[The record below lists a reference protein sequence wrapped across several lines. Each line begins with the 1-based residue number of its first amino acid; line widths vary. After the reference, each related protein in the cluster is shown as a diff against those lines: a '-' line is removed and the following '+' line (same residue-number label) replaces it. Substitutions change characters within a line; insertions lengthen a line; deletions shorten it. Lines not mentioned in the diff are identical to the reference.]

1 VFTAL
6 SACAMRKF
14 LHPLPWDHY
23 GITMTNDGFLR
34 PSDNTPFTDS
44 GSLPM
49 AGLARNDGVKI
60 PKRRVWAWALWDWAT
75 QPFASVITTFVFTVY
90 VTSSIF
96 LPDGI
101 RELSAGDPTYDRAMS
116 ILSRDLGYAIALAG
130 LLVALLAPVFG
141 QRSDRLGRRK
151 LWLGINT
158 GLIVIVQALM
168 FFVEAAPS
176 FFWLGVTLVAAGN
189 VFADIANVNYNAM
202 LVQVANPRTVG
213 KVSGLGWGLG
223 YMGGIIALL
232 VSYFG
237 FIEGDILGIGSDNGL
252 DIRSIAVFCAV
263 WTIIFSLPIL
273 IFVPE
278 IPKSTTEKKVNFLAS
293 YRILA
298 SDVKKLSR
306 ESPTT
311 FWFLISSAV
320 FRDGLAGV
328 FTFGGVIAA
337 VTFGFSPADV
347 LIFGIAANLGG
358 GVSTM
363 IAGPLDDRFGPKRVI
378 IFSLVGLLVAGMS
391 LFFLRDAGTIPFWI
405 AGMFLSLFTGPVQAA
420 SRSFLA
426 RVTPAGQEGQIFGLY
441 ATTGRAVSF
450 ITPTLWSLAIAIG
463 GAQYWGILGI
473 MLVLLV
479 GLILMMFVKMPQAP
493 VRA

>member
-1 VFTAL
+1 
-6 SACAMRKF
+6 
-14 LHPLPWDHY
+14 
-23 GITMTNDGFLR
+23 MTNDGSLNPHADT
-34 PSDNTPFTDS
+34 PSGDS
-44 GSLPM
+44 AKAPVV
-49 AGLARNDGVKI
+49 GLSHNDGVTI
-60 PKRRVWAWALWDWAT
+60 PKRRMWSWALWDWAT

-90 VTSSIF
+90 VTSSLF
-96 LPDGI
+96 LPESV
-101 RELSAGDPTYDRAMS
+101 RELGAGDPTYELALSM
-116 ILSRDLGYAIALAG
+116 LSRDLGYAIAAAG
-130 LLVALLAPVFG
+130 VLVALLAPVFG
-141 QRSDRLGRRK
+141 QRSDRRGRRK

-158 GLIVIVQALM
+158 GLIIIVQGLM

-202 LVQVANPRTVG
+202 LVQVATPRNVG

-237 FIEGDILGIGSDNGL
+237 FIEGDLLGLGNENGL
-252 DIRSIAVFCAV
+252 DIRSIAAFCAV
-263 WTIIFSLPIL
+263 WTLVFALPIM

-278 IPKSTTEKKVNFLAS
+278 IPRQKGAEQPSFFAS
-293 YRILA
+293 YGILFR
-298 SDVKKLSR
+298 DVKKLFAT
-306 ESPTT
+306 SPTT
-311 FWFLISSAV
+311 FWFLLSSAV

-337 VTFGFSPADV
+337 VTFGFSPAEV

-391 LFFLRDAGTIPFWI
+391 LFFLRDAGTVPFWI

-450 ITPTLWSLAIAIG
+450 ITPTLWATAIAIG

-473 MLVLLV
+473 MAVLLV
-479 GLILMMFVKMPQAP
+479 GLVLMIFVKMPQNAK
-493 VRA
+493 

>member
-1 VFTAL
+1 
-6 SACAMRKF
+6 
-14 LHPLPWDHY
+14 
-23 GITMTNDGFLR
+23 MTNDGFLR

-44 GSLPM
+44 AVVPIV
-49 AGLARNDGVKI
+49 GLTHNEGVKI
-60 PKRRVWAWALWDWAT
+60 PRRRVWSWALWDWAT

-90 VTSSIF
+90 VTSSLF
-96 LPDGI
+96 LPKGI
-101 RELSAGDPTYDRAMS
+101 RELGPGDPVYDQAIS
-116 ILSRDLGYAIALAG
+116 ILSRDLGFAVAAAG
-130 LLVALLAPVFG
+130 LLVAVLAPVFG
-141 QRSDRLGRRK
+141 QRSDRRGRRK
-151 LWLGINT
+151 LWLAVNT
-158 GLIVIVQALM
+158 GLIVVVQALM

-202 LVQVANPRTVG
+202 LVQVATPRSVG

-237 FIEGDILGIGSDNGL
+237 FIEGDLLGLGNENGL
-252 DIRSIAVFCAV
+252 DIRSIALFCAV
-263 WTIIFSLPIL
+263 WTIVFSVPIL

-278 IPKSTTEKKVNFLAS
+278 IPKRKDPEQVSFIAS
-293 YRILA
+293 YGILLR
-298 SDVKKLSR
+298 DVKQLFRTSR
-306 ESPTT
+306 TT
-311 FWFLISSAV
+311 FWFLLSSAV

-337 VTFGFSPADV
+337 VTFGFSPSEV

-358 GVSTM
+358 GISTM

-378 IFSLVGLLVAGMS
+378 VFSLVGLLVAGMS

-426 RVTPAGQEGQIFGLY
+426 RVTPAGQEGQVFGLY

-450 ITPTLWSLAIAIG
+450 ITPTLWSVAIAIG

-473 MLVLLV
+473 MAVLLV
-479 GLILMMFVKMPQAP
+479 GLIMMIFVKMPQSATSG
-493 VRA
+493 

>member
-1 VFTAL
+1 MA
-6 SACAMRKF
+6 
-14 LHPLPWDHY
+14 
-23 GITMTNDGFLR
+23 NDGFLR
-34 PSDNTPFTDS
+34 PSDNTPFTDTDA
-44 GSLPM
+44 LPVI
-49 AGLARNDGVKI
+49 GLTQNEGVRI
-60 PKRRVWAWALWDWAT
+60 PKRRVWSWALWDWAT

-90 VTSSIF
+90 VTSSLF
-96 LPDGI
+96 LPEEI
-101 RELSAGDPTYDRAMS
+101 RALGSGDPVYEQALS
-116 ILSRDLGYAIALAG
+116 VLSRDLGFAVAAAG
-130 LLVALLAPVFG
+130 ILVAALAPVFG
-141 QRSDRLGRRK
+141 QRSDRRGRRK

-158 GLIVIVQALM
+158 GLIVVVQAMM

-202 LVQVANPRTVG
+202 LVQVATPRTVG

-237 FIEGDILGIGSDNGL
+237 FIEGDLLGLGNENGL
-252 DIRSIAVFCAV
+252 DIRAIALFCAV

-278 IPKSTTEKKVNFLAS
+278 IPKQKNEERVNFFVS
-293 YRILA
+293 YGILIR
-298 SDVKKLSR
+298 DIKTLFRTSR
-306 ESPTT
+306 TT
-311 FWFLISSAV
+311 FWFLLSSAV

-337 VTFGFSPADV
+337 VTFGFSPAEV

-363 IAGPLDDRFGPKRVI
+363 LAGPLDDRFGPKRVI
-378 IFSLVGLLVAGMS
+378 LFALAGLLVAGMA

-450 ITPTLWSLAIAIG
+450 ITPTLWSVAIAIG

-473 MLVLLV
+473 MAVLAVGLVLM
-479 GLILMMFVKMPQAP
+479 IFVKMPQHAA
-493 VRA
+493 RG

>member
-1 VFTAL
+1 MFKTFFCLRVGY
-6 SACAMRKF
+6 
-14 LHPLPWDHY
+14 HY
-23 GITMTNDGFLR
+23 GVHMTNDGFLR

-44 GSLPM
+44 AAVPIV
-49 AGLARNDGVKI
+49 GLSQNNGVRI
-60 PKRRVWAWALWDWAT
+60 PKRRIWAWALWDWAT

-90 VTSSIF
+90 MTSSLF
-96 LPDGI
+96 LPKGV
-101 RELSAGDPTYDRAMS
+101 RELGEGDPTYELALSM
-116 ILSRDLGYAIALAG
+116 LSRDLGFAIAVAG
-130 LLVALLAPVFG
+130 ILVALLAPVFG
-141 QRSDRLGRRK
+141 QRSDRRGRRK

-168 FFVEAAPS
+168 FFVEAAPN

-202 LVQVANPRTVG
+202 LVQVATPRNVG

-237 FIEGDILGIGSDNGL
+237 FIEGDILGLGNDNGL
-252 DIRSIAVFCAV
+252 DIRSIAAFCAV
-263 WTIIFSLPIL
+263 WTVVFALPIM

-278 IPKSTTEKKVNFLAS
+278 IPRQKGPQQPSFLAS
-293 YRILA
+293 YGILVR
-298 SDVKKLSR
+298 DVKKLFTT
-306 ESPTT
+306 SPTT
-311 FWFLISSAV
+311 FWFLLSSAV

-337 VTFGFSPADV
+337 VTFGFSPAEV

-378 IFSLVGLLVAGMS
+378 IFSLAGLLVAGMS

-450 ITPTLWSLAIAIG
+450 ITPTLWATAIAIG

-473 MLVLLV
+473 MAVLLV
-479 GLILMMFVKMPQAP
+479 GLVLMIFVKMPQNAK
-493 VRA
+493 